1 MQNLNV
7 SSQLIAPQ
15 KAAKAANASAASDA
29 TAAAGTTDQSTPE
42 SPADTFGRILAQQ
55 MTATKPGKAEEV
67 IAALKDQS
75 KKGDA
80 VSEEDPTAAAL
91 AQVLY
96 IDPNA
101 LPVQKFQASNASE
114 NAQENSALTR
124 GVPSAMSAIAGKD
137 LPVQDGKTA
146 DIAALPQSPDKS
158 DAGEQSA
165 TELLAKS
172 FDSVLASKQGD
183 VKPDAPPAT
192 SNPAVSG
199 LQAPVVTQ
207 QVAQVSSDQKP
218 LTVPQQVGASEWGT
232 GLGDKVVWMVGNQT
246 RGAEIH
252 LNPPAL
258 GPLEVR
264 VSISDGQA
272 NLSFMTHHAAV
283 REAIEAATPRL
294 REMLGDNGI
303 GMGSVS
309 VDIGS
314 FAQQQSQQQQAE
326 NGNRSSADPT
336 TWFSLAGEDGASV
349 QTFTS
354 FVQPSRGRGAVDYFA

>member
-1 MQNLNV
+1 MQNVNV

-15 KAAKAANASAASDA
+15 KSAKAASASAASDA
-29 TAAAGTTDQSTPE
+29 AAAAGTTDQNTPE

-80 VSEEDPTAAAL
+80 VGEEDPTAAAL

-101 LPVQKFQASNASE
+101 LPVQKFQASNASD

-124 GVPSAMSAIAGKD
+124 GVPSAMSAISGKE
-137 LPVQDGKTA
+137 LPVQDGKPA
-146 DIAALPQSPDKS
+146 DIAALSQTSDKPDI
-158 DAGEQSA
+158 GEQSA
-165 TELLAKS
+165 TDTLAKS
-172 FDSVLASKQGD
+172 FDSVLASKQVD
-183 VKPDAPPAT
+183 VKTDAPSASPST
-192 SNPAVSG
+192 AVPT
-199 LQAPVVTQ
+199 LQAPAVTQ
-207 QVAQVSSDQKP
+207 QVNQASNDQKP
-218 LTVPQQVGASEWGT
+218 LTVPQQVGSSEWGT

-272 NLSFMTHHAAV
+272 NLSFMTQHAAV

-309 VDIGS
+309 VDVGS

-326 NGNRSSADPT
+326 NNNRPADPNA
-336 TWFSLAGEDGASV
+336 WFSLSGEDGASI